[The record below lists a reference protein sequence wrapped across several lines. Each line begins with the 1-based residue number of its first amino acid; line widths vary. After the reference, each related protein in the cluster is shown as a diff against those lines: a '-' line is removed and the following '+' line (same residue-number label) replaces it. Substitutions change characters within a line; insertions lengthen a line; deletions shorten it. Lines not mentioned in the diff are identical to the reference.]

1 MNAFSYLSLLYY
13 HTVSPE
19 PTINPKA
26 NGEKQRLVI
35 VACQLKGQKLFP
47 SIIDGLG
54 LAGVLAVSI
63 SGMACCDWSSFS
75 DGCQK
80 NEIS

>member
-1 MNAFSYLSLLYY
+1 MVAFSYLSLLCY

-19 PTINPKA
+19 LAINSEA

-35 VACQLKGQKLFP
+35 VACQLKGQKLCVA

-54 LAGVLAVSI
+54 LAGVPAVSV
-63 SGMACCDWSSFS
+63 
-75 DGCQK
+75 
-80 NEIS
+80 